1 MYDNFEIQIEKLQE
15 QINELKKEAEDLQ
28 KSYPGNA
35 VINARKACEAICKH
49 ICYKSGQFKDKNS
62 LNMIS
67 LGQMINLI
75 YEEKLCP
82 RYIFDDIKF
91 IQHNGNA
98 SAHSKKKI
106 DPEHATRVLN
116 SLTNLVNWYFSGT
129 TSQNEGDE
137 EQGESSKLT
146 TETEQVGFIETIA
159 ETYKKPWF
167 KTVAATV
174 MAATATALAAK
185 GLKK

>member
-35 VINARKACEAICKH
+35 VMNARKACEAICKH
-49 ICYKSGQFKDKNS
+49 IYYKSGKIKDKKT
-62 LNMIS
+62 LNMMTLSKIIYQIS
-67 LGQMINLI
+67 
-75 YEEKLCP
+75 EEKLCP
-82 RYIFDDIKF
+82 QYIFDDIKF
-91 IQHNGNA
+91 IQHSGNA
-98 SAHSKKKI
+98 SAHSSQKI

-129 TSQNEGDE
+129 TSQNKGDE
-137 EQGESSKLT
+137 EQG
-146 TETEQVGFIETIA
+146 GFPKPKQGTKQAGFMDTIA

-185 GLKK
+185 GIKK